1 MTWSSKLKPI
11 LFPACL
17 ALLTLVGCGTTS
29 LRSNDNS
36 AANLPAPIEKRVIKQ
51 TPQEQTAS
59 AGATPGASIST
70 PGTGNAANPSAGG
83 QTAPV
88 KPNGAQTG
96 AVPSPIIA
104 AVPIPAASSSNQA
117 ANAPAPIGKL
127 VQSTV
132 PTPASSTAGAT
143 TGTLN
148 DAPPLAAVDL
158 WDRMRSGFKM
168 NELNSPLVTE
178 KEKFYL
184 SKPDYLKRMF
194 NRGNRYLYFI
204 MEEID
209 KRGMP
214 MELALLPFVE
224 SAMNPTA
231 MSHASASGLWQFI
244 PSTGRQYNLSQ
255 NWWVDNRRDVS
266 KATIAALEYLDR
278 IYKMQ
283 GNDWFLAL
291 ASYNWGEGSVQRA
304 MRANAAKGLPTD
316 YVSLNMP
323 NETRHYVPKLIAL
336 RNIVMRSK
344 ELGLELPE
352 APNEP
357 YFVSIEKTRP
367 IDLKLAAQFAGM
379 SVEEF
384 VSLNPAHNRP
394 VIAASKNNQ
403 ILIPTKRE
411 KQFLQA
417 IETHADGNKV
427 FASWQPRTLSAGE
440 SLESIAAAGGVSVA
454 ELRQANSIK
463 AHQRILPGT
472 RIIAPQS
479 RVKDETQVESFVA
492 PRVVEAVNIPAQRHV
507 VGKKE
512 TLKSIAGRYGVSIAS
527 LKAWNGIKKAANR
540 GMSLIVR
547 PAVAQTVVTNE
558 AGSRQVVSSNQ
569 ARIIPV
575 VAKEAE
581 VEEEPKP
588 KSSKASRKKTKGGE
602 KEVVAKGKKGS
613 KGEKLAK
620 GGKAAKGEK
629 MAKGKSS
636 KKAVAGTEKSG
647 KANGKATAERGKKR
661 AARA

>member
-11 LFPACL
+11 LLPACL

-29 LRSNDNS
+29 LRTNDHS
-36 AANLPAPIEKRVIKQ
+36 AGNLPAPIEKRVIKQ
-51 TPQEQTAS
+51 TPQEQAASTAS
-59 AGATPGASIST
+59 TPAPVAVGSTANQATS
-70 PGTGNAANPSAGG
+70 G
-83 QTAPV
+83 QPTPV
-88 KPNGAQTG
+88 KPNGSQTG
-96 AVPSPIIA
+96 AVQSPIIA
-104 AVPIPAASSSNQA
+104 AVPIPATGSSSTNA
-117 ANAPAPIGKL
+117 SANNVKL

-132 PTPASSTAGAT
+132 GTQASASTAGT
-143 TGTLN
+143 TAVLS

-158 WDRMRSGFKM
+158 WDRMRAGFKM
-168 NELNSPLVTE
+168 NELNSPLVAE

-194 NRGNRYLYFI
+194 NRGNRYLFFI

-266 KATIAALEYLDR
+266 KATVAALEYLDR

-316 YVSLNMP
+316 YISLNMP

-417 IETHADGNKV
+417 IETHSDGNKV
-427 FASWQPRTLSAGE
+427 FASWQPRTLGAGE
-440 SLESIAAAGGVSVA
+440 TLESIAASGGVTVA
-454 ELRQANSIK
+454 ELRLANSIK
-463 AHQRILPGT
+463 THQRILPGT
-472 RIIAPQS
+472 RIIAPQGK
-479 RVKDETQVESFVA
+479 VKDESQVESFVA
-492 PRVVEAVNIPAQRHV
+492 PRVVEAINLPAQRHV

-512 TLKSIAGRYGVSIAS
+512 TLNSIAGRYGVTVAS

-558 AGSRQVVSSNQ
+558 AGSRQVVSSSQ
-569 ARIIPV
+569 ARLIPV
-575 VAKEAE
+575 ATKE
-581 VEEEPKP
+581 VEVAEEPKP
-588 KSSKASRKKTKGGE
+588 KSTTASKQKTKGND
-602 KEVVAKGKKGS
+602 KEVVAKGKKAG
-613 KGEKLAK
+613 KGEKVAK
-620 GGKAAKGEK
+620 GGKATKGEK
-629 MAKGKSS
+629 VAAKGKGS
-636 KKAVAGTEKSG
+636 KKAVASSEKSG
-647 KANGKATAERGKKR
+647 KVGKAAKGKATAERGKKR

>member
-1 MTWSSKLKPI
+1 MKPF
-11 LFPACL
+11 LVPACL
-17 ALLTLVGCGTTS
+17 ALLSLVGCGTTS
-29 LRSNDNS
+29 LKTNDNS
-36 AANLPAPIEKRVIKQ
+36 ASNLPAPIEKRVIKQ
-51 TPQEQTAS
+51 TSQEQAASSASPSAPVAVGGTAS
-59 AGATPGASIST
+59 QSAS
-70 PGTGNAANPSAGG
+70 G
-83 QTAPV
+83 QTTPI
-88 KPNGAQTG
+88 KPSGSQTG
-96 AVPSPIIA
+96 AVLSPIIA
-104 AVPIPAASSSNQA
+104 AVPLPATGSASTNASTSNASSSNV
-117 ANAPAPIGKL
+117 KL

-132 PTPASSTAGAT
+132 APQGGNASTAGGAVV
-143 TGTLN
+143 LS

-158 WDRMRSGFKM
+158 WDRMRAGFKM
-168 NELNSPLVTE
+168 NELNSPLVAE

-266 KATIAALEYLDR
+266 KATVAALEYLDR

-304 MRANAAKGLPTD
+304 MRANAAKGMPTD
-316 YVSLNMP
+316 YISLNMP

-417 IETHADGNKV
+417 IETHSDGNKV
-427 FASWQPRTLSAGE
+427 FASWQPRTLGAGE
-440 SLESIAAAGGVSVA
+440 TLESIAAAGGVSVA

-472 RIIAPQS
+472 RIIAPQGK
-479 RVKDETQVESFVA
+479 VKDESLVESFVA

-512 TLKSIAGRYGVSIAS
+512 TLKSIAGRYGITVAS

-575 VAKEAE
+575 STKEVE

-588 KSSKASRKKTKGGE
+588 KSTKASKQKTKGSA
-602 KEVVAKGKKGS
+602 KEVVAKGKKAG
-613 KGEKLAK
+613 KGEKVAK

-629 MAKGKSS
+629 VAAKGKGS
-636 KKAVAGTEKSG
+636 KKAVASSEKSG
-647 KANGKATAERGKKR
+647 KAGKATKGKTTAERSKKR
-661 AARA
+661 AERA

>member
-1 MTWSSKLKPI
+1 LKPI
-11 LFPACL
+11 LVPACW

-29 LRSNDNS
+29 LRTSDNT
-36 AANLPAPIEKRVIKQ
+36 AGNLPAPIEKRVIKQ
-51 TPQEQTAS
+51 TPQEQASAATAPSAQQPASGTAS
-59 AGATPGASIST
+59 SVSGSGSST
-70 PGTGNAANPSAGG
+70 PVSTAHPPIVAAI
-83 QTAPV
+83 PV
-88 KPNGAQTG
+88 PIQGVSGAQVTPP
-96 AVPSPIIA
+96 AVVGKVVQ
-104 AVPIPAASSSNQA
+104 VPQ
-117 ANAPAPIGKL
+117 
-127 VQSTV
+127 VM
-132 PTPASSTAGAT
+132 PASNTDIVSS
-143 TGTLN
+143 
-148 DAPPLAAVDL
+148 APPLAAIDI
-158 WDRMRSGFKM
+158 WDRMRAGFKM
-168 NELNSPLVTE
+168 NELNSPLVAE

-266 KATIAALEYLDR
+266 KATVAALEYLDR

-316 YVSLNMP
+316 YISLSMP

-394 VIAASKNNQ
+394 VISASKNNQ

-411 KQFLQA
+411 KQFLEA
-417 IETHADGNKV
+417 IEKHSDGNKV
-427 FASWQPRTLSAGE
+427 FASWQPRTLGAGE
-440 SLESIAAAGGVSVA
+440 SLDSVAAAGGVSVA
-454 ELRQANSIK
+454 ELRQANGIK

-472 RIIAPQS
+472 RIIAPHS
-479 RVKDETQVESFVA
+479 KVKDETQVESFVA
-492 PRVVEAVNIPAQRHV
+492 PRVVEAVNVPAQRHV

-512 TLKSIAGRYGVSIAS
+512 TLKSIAGRYGISVAS

-547 PAVAQTVVTNE
+547 PAIAQTVVTNE

-575 VAKEAE
+575 VATKEIE
-581 VEEEPKP
+581 VEEEPKAKNGKAVKK
-588 KSSKASRKKTKGGE
+588 KS
-602 KEVVAKGKKGS
+602 KKGS
-613 KGEKLAK
+613 KSEKLAK

-629 MAKGKSS
+629 VATKGKGSKKAVVSSGKSS
-636 KKAVAGTEKSG
+636 KAKG
-647 KANGKATAERGKKR
+647 KTTAERSKKK

>member
-1 MTWSSKLKPI
+1 LKPI
-11 LFPACL
+11 LVPACL

-29 LRSNDNS
+29 LRTNDNS
-36 AANLPAPIEKRVIKQ
+36 AGNLPAPIEKRVIKQ
-51 TPQEQTAS
+51 TPQEQAASTAS
-59 AGATPGASIST
+59 TSAPVAVGSTASQST
-70 PGTGNAANPSAGG
+70 SG
-83 QTAPV
+83 QTTPV
-88 KPNGAQTG
+88 KPNGSQTG
-96 AVPSPIIA
+96 AVQSPIIA
-104 AVPIPAASSSNQA
+104 AVPISATGSASGNATTSNA
-117 ANAPAPIGKL
+117 STGNVKL

-132 PTPASSTAGAT
+132 SPQGSASTAGAAVV
-143 TGTLN
+143 LS

-158 WDRMRSGFKM
+158 WDRMRAGFKM
-168 NELNSPLVTE
+168 NELNTPLVTE

-266 KATIAALEYLDR
+266 KATVAALEYLDR

-304 MRANAAKGLPTD
+304 MRANAAKGMPTD
-316 YVSLNMP
+316 YISLNMP
-323 NETRHYVPKLIAL
+323 NETRHYVPKLVAL

-417 IETHADGNKV
+417 IETHSDGNKV
-427 FASWQPRTLSAGE
+427 FASWQPRTLGAGE

-479 RVKDETQVESFVA
+479 KVKDESLVESFVA

-512 TLKSIAGRYGVSIAS
+512 TLKSIAGRYGITVAS

-575 VAKEAE
+575 STKEVE
-581 VEEEPKP
+581 VEEQPKP
-588 KSSKASRKKTKGGE
+588 KSTKASKQKTKGRD
-602 KEVVAKGKKGS
+602 KEVVAKGKKAG
-613 KGEKLAK
+613 KGEKVAT
-620 GGKAAKGEK
+620 
-629 MAKGKSS
+629 KGKGS
-636 KKAVAGTEKSG
+636 KKAVASAEKSG
-647 KANGKATAERGKKR
+647 KATKGKATAERGKKR
-661 AARA
+661 AVRA

>member
-1 MTWSSKLKPI
+1 MKPI
-11 LFPACL
+11 LVPACL

-29 LRSNDNS
+29 LRTNDNS
-36 AANLPAPIEKRVIKQ
+36 VGNSPAPIEKRVIKQ
-51 TPQEQTAS
+51 TPQEQVASTAS
-59 AGATPGASIST
+59 AAAPVALGTTASQTAS
-70 PGTGNAANPSAGG
+70 G
-83 QTAPV
+83 QTTAV
-88 KPNGAQTG
+88 KPNGSQTG
-96 AVPSPIIA
+96 AVLSPIVA
-104 AVPIPAASSSNQA
+104 AVPIPATGSLTSNAS
-117 ANAPAPIGKL
+117 ANNVKL

-132 PTPASSTAGAT
+132 GAQGSTSSAGAAVV
-143 TGTLN
+143 TLS

-158 WDRMRSGFKM
+158 WDRMRAGFKM
-168 NELNSPLVTE
+168 NELNTPLVTE

-266 KATIAALEYLDR
+266 KATVAALEYLDR

-304 MRANAAKGLPTD
+304 MRANAAKGMPTD
-316 YVSLNMP
+316 YISLNMP

-417 IETHADGNKV
+417 IETHSDGNKV
-427 FASWQPRTLSAGE
+427 FASWQPRTLGAGE

-472 RIIAPQS
+472 RIIAPQGK
-479 RVKDETQVESFVA
+479 VKDESLVESFVA

-512 TLKSIAGRYGVSIAS
+512 TLKSIAGRYGISIAS

-575 VAKEAE
+575 STKE
-581 VEEEPKP
+581 VEVQEEPKP
-588 KSSKASRKKTKGGE
+588 KSTKASKQKTKGRD
-602 KEVVAKGKKGS
+602 KEIVAKGKKTG
-613 KGEKLAK
+613 KGEKV
-620 GGKAAKGEK
+620 AAKG
-629 MAKGKSS
+629 KGS
-636 KKAVAGTEKSG
+636 KKAVASSEKSG
-647 KANGKATAERGKKR
+647 KAGKATKRKTTAERGKKR
-661 AARA
+661 AERA

>member
-11 LFPACL
+11 LLPACL

-29 LRSNDNS
+29 LRTNDNS
-36 AANLPAPIEKRVIKQ
+36 AGNLPAPIEKRVIKQ
-51 TPQEQTAS
+51 TPQEQAASTAS
-59 AGATPGASIST
+59 TSAPVAVGSTASQST
-70 PGTGNAANPSAGG
+70 SG
-83 QTAPV
+83 QTTPV
-88 KPNGAQTG
+88 KPNGSQTG
-96 AVPSPIIA
+96 AVQSPIIA
-104 AVPIPAASSSNQA
+104 AVPISATGSASGNATTSNA
-117 ANAPAPIGKL
+117 STGNVKL

-132 PTPASSTAGAT
+132 SPQGSASTAGAAVV
-143 TGTLN
+143 LS

-158 WDRMRSGFKM
+158 WDRMRAGFKM
-168 NELNSPLVTE
+168 NELNTPLVTE

-266 KATIAALEYLDR
+266 KATVAALEYLDR

-304 MRANAAKGLPTD
+304 MRANAAKGMPTD
-316 YVSLNMP
+316 YISLNMP
-323 NETRHYVPKLIAL
+323 NETRHYVPKLVAL

-417 IETHADGNKV
+417 IETHSDGNKV
-427 FASWQPRTLSAGE
+427 FASWQPRTLGAGE

-479 RVKDETQVESFVA
+479 KVKDESLVESFVA

-512 TLKSIAGRYGVSIAS
+512 TLKSIAGRYGITVAS

-575 VAKEAE
+575 STKEVE
-581 VEEEPKP
+581 VEEQPKP
-588 KSSKASRKKTKGGE
+588 KSTKASKQKTKGRD
-602 KEVVAKGKKGS
+602 KEVVAKGKKAG
-613 KGEKLAK
+613 KGEKVAT
-620 GGKAAKGEK
+620 
-629 MAKGKSS
+629 KGKGS
-636 KKAVAGTEKSG
+636 KKAVASAEKSG
-647 KANGKATAERGKKR
+647 KATKGKATAERGKKR
-661 AARA
+661 AVRA

>member
-11 LFPACL
+11 LVPAVF

-29 LRSNDNS
+29 FKSNDS
-36 AANLPAPIEKRVIKQ
+36 SVGQSAPIETRAIKTVVVEPAPVGTASNSASGTVSGSTASPTIGSSPGATVQ
-51 TPQEQTAS
+51 SAVPQVAQTAKIQAPSVAVLPSVGSPTS
-59 AGATPGASIST
+59 AVVAS
-70 PGTGNAANPSAGG
+70 
-83 QTAPV
+83 
-88 KPNGAQTG
+88 
-96 AVPSPIIA
+96 
-104 AVPIPAASSSNQA
+104 
-117 ANAPAPIGKL
+117 
-127 VQSTV
+127 
-132 PTPASSTAGAT
+132 
-143 TGTLN
+143 

-158 WDRMRSGFKM
+158 WDRMRAGFKM
-168 NELNSPLVTE
+168 NELNSPLVAE

-194 NRGNRYLYFI
+194 NRGNRYLFFI

-266 KATIAALEYLDR
+266 KATVAALEYLQR

-283 GNDWFLAL
+283 GDDWFLAL

-304 MRANAAKGLPTD
+304 MKANAAKGLPTD
-316 YVSLNMP
+316 YISLSMP

-394 VIAASKNNQ
+394 VISASKNNQ

-411 KQFLQA
+411 KQFLEA
-417 IETHADGNKV
+417 IEKHADGNKV
-427 FASWQPRTLSAGE
+427 FASWQPRTVGAGE
-440 SLESIAAAGGVSVA
+440 TLEGIAASGGVSLA
-454 ELRQANSIK
+454 ELRLANGIK

-492 PRVVEAVNIPAQRHV
+492 PRVVEAVSVPAQRHI

-512 TLKSIAGRYGVSIAS
+512 SLKTIAQRYGISVAS

-547 PAVAQTVVTNE
+547 PAYAQTVVTNE
-558 AGSRQVVSSNQ
+558 AGSRQVVASNQ
-569 ARIIPV
+569 AKIIPV
-575 VAKEAE
+575 ATKEVE
-581 VEEEPKP
+581 VEEEPKQRG
-588 KSSKASRKKTKGGE
+588 KKAAKGKKTSKAE
-602 KEVVAKGKKGS
+602 KAMAKGKKG
-613 KGEKLAK
+613 KGEKTLAK
-620 GGKAAKGEK
+620 GKG
-629 MAKGKSS
+629 S
-636 KKAVAGTEKSG
+636 KKAEKTASKSG
-647 KANGKATAERGKKR
+647 KNKSK
-661 AARA
+661 ARA

>member
-11 LFPACL
+11 LVPAFL

-29 LRSNDNS
+29 LKTNDNS
-36 AANLPAPIEKRVIKQ
+36 AGNMSAPIEKRVIKQ
-51 TPQEQTAS
+51 TAEELAAANTPTSTPSGTLSS
-59 AGATPGASIST
+59 AAAG
-70 PGTGNAANPSAGG
+70 PGTGSNPNATQVS
-83 QTAPV
+83 PV
-88 KPNGAQTG
+88 KSAVVS
-96 AVPSPIIA
+96 AVPLPASGVSNPKA
-104 AVPIPAASSSNQA
+104 AATAAS
-117 ANAPAPIGKL
+117 GKI

-132 PTPASSTAGAT
+132 GAQVNAATSTAVV
-143 TGTLN
+143 TLS

-158 WDRMRSGFKM
+158 WDRMRAGFKM
-168 NELNSPLVTE
+168 NELNTALVTE

-194 NRGNRYLYFI
+194 NRGSRYLYFI

-266 KATIAALEYLDR
+266 KATVAALEYLDR

-344 ELGLELPE
+344 ELGLELPD

-417 IETHADGNKV
+417 IETHSDGNKV
-427 FASWQPRTLSAGE
+427 FASWQPRTLGAGE
-440 SLESIAAAGGVSVA
+440 TLESIAAAGGVSVA

-472 RIIAPQS
+472 RIIAPQG
-479 RVKDETQVESFVA
+479 RVKDESQVESFVA
-492 PRVVEAVNIPAQRHV
+492 PRVVEAINLPAQRHV

-512 TLKSIAGRYGVSIAS
+512 TLNSIAGRYGITVAS

-569 ARIIPV
+569 ARLIPV
-575 VAKEAE
+575 ATKEVE
-581 VEEEPKP
+581 IEEEPKP
-588 KSSKASRKKTKGGE
+588 KSTKASNQKTKGNA
-602 KEVVAKGKKGS
+602 KTVVAKSKKAG

-620 GGKAAKGEK
+620 GGKATKGEK
-629 MAKGKSS
+629 VAAKGKGS
-636 KKAVAGTEKSG
+636 KKAVASTEKAS
-647 KANGKATAERGKKR
+647 KATKGKATAERTKKR